1 MKEFLSNAWVIS
13 IISGILVFFVTN
25 FFVKIKSKKE
35 SKKQIYDANAMILN
49 HIRGYVVDNGLP
61 NPIIIEAVKNSIS
74 REYCVNS
81 LNLLSD
87 KEICEELI
95 KDIISNI
102 YISNENKKVYINMLQ
117 EYLEQN
123 NISNSNNEINSEIN
137 SEKAFREIIDIVSV
151 IAGLLTIMG
160 TSLSNYI
167 VEIGIN
173 KINVIYMVIAFII
186 IIAGTYYIFS
196 GKIILPNETILLR

>member
-35 SKKQIYDANAMILN
+35 AKKQIHDANAMILN

-61 NPIIIEAVKNSIS
+61 NPIIIEAIKNSIS
-74 REYCVNS
+74 REYCVNC

-102 YISNENKKVYINMLQ
+102 YISNENRKVYINMLQ

-123 NISNSNNEINSEIN
+123 NISNSNNEINKEIN
-137 SEKAFREIIDIVSV
+137 NEKTFGKIIDIVSV

-160 TSLSNYI
+160 TSLSTYI
-167 VEIGIN
+167 IKVDIN

-186 IIAGTYYIFS
+186 IITGTYFIFR
-196 GKIILPNETILLR
+196 KK

>member
-35 SKKQIYDANAMILN
+35 AKKQIHDANAMILN

-61 NPIIIEAVKNSIS
+61 NPIIIESIKNSIS
-74 REYCVNS
+74 REYCVNC

-102 YISNENKKVYINMLQ
+102 YISNENRKVYINMLQ

-123 NISNSNNEINSEIN
+123 NISNSNNEINNEIN
-137 SEKAFREIIDIVSV
+137 SEKTFVKIIDIVSA

-160 TSLSNYI
+160 SSLSIYI
-167 VEIGIN
+167 IRADIN
-173 KINVIYMVIAFII
+173 KIYLICILILFII
-186 IIAGTYYIFS
+186 ITIGIYYIY
-196 GKIILPNETILLR
+196 KKK